1 MALCANTVAGR
12 ALAASRQFCLLRLA
26 IAWPCAQIVSQVL
39 KKSNRK
45 EKGKI
50 FAAATGCSLAVCCVD
65 VVLESRMVAVLAQ
78 LLRLG
83 GRPVAL
89 LVPVVALLVRVVA
102 ALVRVVAS
110 RSAPGRCGSATATG
124 TSSSCSSAVIRA
136 VPVRIE

>member
-1 MALCANTVAGR
+1 M
-12 ALAASRQFCLLRLA
+12 SR
-26 IAWPCAQIVSQVL
+26 VL

-45 EKGKI
+45 EKGKV
-50 FAAATGCSLAVCCVD
+50 FAGGTGCSLAVCCVD

-83 GRPVAL
+83 VRPVAL
-89 LVPVVALLVRVVA
+89 LVRVLA

-110 RSAPGRCGSATATG
+110 RSAPSRCGSATATG
-124 TSSSCSSAVIRA
+124 TSSSCSSTVIRA